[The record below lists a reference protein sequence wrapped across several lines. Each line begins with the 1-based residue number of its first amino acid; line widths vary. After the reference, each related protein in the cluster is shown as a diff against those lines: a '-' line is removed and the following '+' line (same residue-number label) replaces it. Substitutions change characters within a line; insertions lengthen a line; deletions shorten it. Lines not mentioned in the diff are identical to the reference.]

1 MIYIDILT
9 DMLIISDDTN
19 YMGRATK
26 TIAYLLFVPLTYIY
40 PKSTP
45 DPTPDPSTGKNSG
58 HPVTH

>member
-1 MIYIDILT
+1 MI
-9 DMLIISDDTN
+9 LITWE
-19 YMGRATK
+19 GATK